1 MRFHKTTAENKK
13 PSERR
18 ESRPAKGGKT
28 GQMAKNGNPEV
39 IRFDFHINHIKR
51 DSHV

>member
-1 MRFHKTTAENKK
+1 MDITHKNKK
-13 PSERR
+13 PSTEGR

-28 GQMAKNGNPEV
+28 GQRAKSGNPKV